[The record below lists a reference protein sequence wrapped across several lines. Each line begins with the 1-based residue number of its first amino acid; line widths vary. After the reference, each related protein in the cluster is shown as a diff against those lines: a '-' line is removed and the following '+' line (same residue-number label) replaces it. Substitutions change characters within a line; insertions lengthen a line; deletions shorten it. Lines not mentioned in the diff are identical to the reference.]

1 MIGLPSNSLQNT
13 RTVMEHVRT
22 QSLVVLVHYNNT
34 IAIMIVILICVTY
47 TVPGC
52 TGSLEL
58 PTMQYVHTILKFEI
72 KVVKVAVCFKPV
84 NFKF

>member
-1 MIGLPSNSLQNT
+1 
-13 RTVMEHVRT
+13 
-22 QSLVVLVHYNNT
+22 
-34 IAIMIVILICVTY
+34 MIVILICVTY